1 MSPLFRTTRDPVV
14 AVVRLTVA
22 LVLFPHGA
30 QHVLGWFGGY
40 GFGGT
45 LGWMTDTLGFP
56 APLAVLALLTEI
68 AAPVA
73 LLLGAGGRLAALGVV
88 GLMLGAL
95 STHVANGFF
104 MNWFGTLPAGQEG
117 FEYHVLMIALAL
129 VVVVRGSGAWSLDGR
144 LAAGARPPAAAEP
157 LPAAA

>member
-1 MSPLFRTTRDPVV
+1 
-14 AVVRLTVA
+14 
-22 LVLFPHGA
+22 
-30 QHVLGWFGGY
+30 VLGWFGGY

-129 VVVVRGSGAWSLDGR
+129 VVVVRGSGAWALDGR